1 MDWGLYRSFLEIA
14 RSGSLS
20 AAARRLAITHPTAR
34 RHLEELEQQLGG
46 RLFTRS
52 TRGLIPT
59 ALAERILPEVARIEA
74 SIGAIARL
82 ASERVGSVQG
92 TVRLAA
98 SEVMG
103 TEVLPPM
110 LARLRTLHPGLA
122 FELIL
127 SDSETDILRRDAD
140 LAIRMVRPRQK
151 SLIARR
157 AGTIKVGFYAH
168 KSWIDRHGAPSSLE
182 HLLDA
187 PNLIGQDRR
196 RTLAD
201 ALEIDATRFSRS
213 LVLATD
219 SDVAQIAAVRAGL
232 GVGIVQE
239 PLAGREP
246 DLIRVLPGLHH
257 KMEVWL
263 VTHPDLRS
271 SALVQAAMTAL
282 YAELKRYLRPMRGNT
297 RS

>member
-1 MDWGLYRSFLEIA
+1 MDWGLCRTFLEIA

-20 AAARRLAITHPTAR
+20 AAARTLGITHPTAR
-34 RHLEELEQQLGG
+34 RHLGELEQQLGG

-59 ALAERILPEVARIEA
+59 VLAERILPEVARIEA

-92 TVRLAA
+92 TVRLSA

-110 LARLRTLHPGLA
+110 LARLRILYPGLT

-140 LAIRMVRPRQK
+140 LAVRMVRPRQK
-151 SLIARR
+151 SLVARR
-157 AGTIKVGFYAH
+157 VGTIKVGFYAH
-168 KSWIDRHGAPSSLE
+168 KNWITRHGVPSSLGQ
-182 HLLDA
+182 LLDA

-201 ALEIDATRFSRS
+201 ALEIDETRFNRS

-219 SDVAQIAAVRAGL
+219 SDVAQIAAVRAGM
-232 GVGIVQE
+232 GVGIMQV
-239 PLAGREP
+239 PLAERDT
-246 DLIRVLPGLHH
+246 DLVRVLPGLDH

-263 VTHPDLRS
+263 VTHPDLKS
-271 SALVQAAMTAL
+271 SAPVKAAMAAL
-282 YAELKRYLRPMRGNT
+282 YGELKGYI
-297 RS
+297 RSA

>member
-1 MDWGLYRSFLEIA
+1 MDWSLYRTFLEIA

-20 AAARRLAITHPTAR
+20 AAARTLGITHPTAR

-52 TRGLIPT
+52 TRGLVLT
-59 ALAERILPEVARIEA
+59 GLAERMVPEVSRIEA

-82 ASERVGSVQG
+82 ASERAGSVHG
-92 TVRLAA
+92 TVRISA

-103 TEVLPPM
+103 TEVLPSM
-110 LARLRTLHPGLA
+110 LARIRALHPGLT

-140 LAIRMVRPRQK
+140 LAVRMVRPRQT
-151 SLIARR
+151 SLVARR
-157 AGTIKVGFYAH
+157 VGTIKVGFYAH
-168 KSWIDRHGAPSSLE
+168 RNWLAEHGAPSSFE
-182 HLLDA
+182 QLLAA
-187 PNLIGQDRR
+187 PNVIGQDRR

-201 ALEIDATRFSRS
+201 ALKIDQTRLHQS

-219 SDVAQIAAVRAGL
+219 SDVAQIAALRAGL
-232 GVGIVQE
+232 GVGVMQL
-239 PLAGREP
+239 PLAAREP
-246 DLIRVLPGLHH
+246 TLVRVLPKLDHR
-257 KMEVWL
+257 MEVWL

-271 SALVQAAMTAL
+271 STRVQSAMAALH
-282 YAELKRYLRPMRGNT
+282 AELKGYI
-297 RS
+297 RSA

>member
-1 MDWGLYRSFLEIA
+1 MDWGLYRTFLEIA

-20 AAARRLAITHPTAR
+20 AAARTLGITHPTAR

-52 TRGLIPT
+52 TRGLMLT
-59 ALAERILPEVARIEA
+59 TLSERILPEVARIEA
-74 SIGAIARL
+74 SIGAIARV

-92 TVRLAA
+92 TVRLSA

-103 TEVLPPM
+103 IEVLPSM
-110 LARLRTLHPGLA
+110 LARIRALHPGLT

-140 LAIRMVRPRQK
+140 LAVRMMRPRQA
-151 SLIARR
+151 SLVARR
-157 AGTIKVGFYAH
+157 VGMIEVGLYARRD
-168 KSWIDRHGAPSSLE
+168 WLAEHGVPSSLE
-182 HLLDA
+182 QLLTA

-201 ALEIDATRFSRS
+201 ALEIDETRLHQS

-232 GVGIVQE
+232 GVGVMQV
-239 PLAGREP
+239 PLAGLET
-246 DLIRVLPGLHH
+246 DLVRVLHDLDH

-263 VTHPDLRS
+263 VTHPDLKS
-271 SALVQAAMTAL
+271 SALVQNAMAAL
-282 YAELKRYLRPMRGNT
+282 YAELKSYIRPAART
-297 RS
+297 APC